1 MKSGTQPV
9 SSAFPTEEDSA
20 ASCRMMEELDVKH
33 PNESI
38 QGMAHRQ
45 SVLHE
50 LERIVMEWQAETGVK
65 SGMPEDEA
73 KRCAVKIVTLGS
85 YRLGVV
91 HPGSDIDTLCIGQ
104 PHISREAFFT
114 TLVEKLRQHESVS
127 DCVPVPDAYTPVI
140 KFRMQEVFID
150 LLFTKLV
157 RPLEDVQNPE
167 AAVMHDEVLQ
177 SMDDKSARCL
187 NGFRV
192 ADQILQ
198 LVPNQEAFRR
208 TLRFVKCWARRRGI
222 YSNVLG
228 FFGGSTQIMP
238 PVSWYTDFFL
248 LYDKWNW
255 SKPVMLCEM
264 AGPGGSALKPWNP
277 KANPSD
283 RQHLMPVITPA
294 FPAMNSTHNVTDTT

>member
-1 MKSGTQPV
+1 M
-9 SSAFPTEEDSA
+9 
-20 ASCRMMEELDVKH
+20 
-33 PNESI
+33 
-38 QGMAHRQ
+38 
-45 SVLHE
+45 
-50 LERIVMEWQAETGVK
+50 
-65 SGMPEDEA
+65 
-73 KRCAVKIVTLGS
+73 
-85 YRLGVV
+85 
-91 HPGSDIDTLCIGQ
+91 
-104 PHISREAFFT
+104 
-114 TLVEKLRQHESVS
+114 RQHESVS